1 MPRLRSQTRRPALR
15 VLPRDVLARC
25 IEFLPFDQ
33 ALESKQVSKE
43 VRSAA
48 RRAIARGRWRPVK
61 FVAERALD
69 LVLATVRRP
78 GRPAKP
84 VSAAAL
90 STFRAAWEI
99 DPGQVVREI
108 AEWQET
114 SRVAIGTHAA
124 IFLELVEPTI
134 DGLPRVLAA
143 CERTHRF
150 LELFTRNSSDSSS
163 DDEDQPY
170 RPRPH
175 INHHTIHML
184 VSWSEGVGRPLKLN
198 FHGEDEEDLEDGLY
212 IATWFNESTE
222 YDAEHFGS
230 ALFGSGLEAW
240 DDPKLAARF
249 VFALLEE
256 KLDGI
261 GFVDMSDHRRWSRD
275 WQDRDKARA
284 FVNAAWDLDCYCEN

>member
-1 MPRLRSQTRRPALR
+1 
-15 VLPRDVLARC
+15 LPREVLARC
-25 IEFLPFDQ
+25 IEFLPFDE
-33 ALESKQVSKE
+33 ALEMKQVSKE

-48 RRAIARGRWRPVK
+48 RRAITHHWRAIK
-61 FVAERALD
+61 FVATKAFD
-69 LVLATVRRP
+69 LVSAM
-78 GRPAKP
+78 P

-108 AEWQET
+108 ALWRDCGRT
-114 SRVAIGTHAA
+114 PIGTHAA

-150 LELFTRNSSDSSS
+150 VELSTGNSIDSAS
-163 DDEDQPY
+163 DDEDQPSSASHY
-170 RPRPH
+170 H
-175 INHHTIHML
+175 LLSML
-184 VSWSEGVGRPLKLN
+184 VSWSERVGRPLKLN
-198 FHGEDEEDLEDGLY
+198 FHGEDEEDIEAGLY
-212 IATWFNESTE
+212 IATWFCERTE
-222 YDAEHFGS
+222 YDVEHFGS

-240 DDPKLAARF
+240 DNPKLAARF
-249 VFALLEE
+249 VYALLEE

-275 WQDRDKARA
+275 WQDRVKARA
-284 FVNAAWDLDCYCEN
+284 FVEAARDLDCYAEV

>member
-1 MPRLRSQTRRPALR
+1 MPRLRSQTRKPALR
-15 VLPRDVLARC
+15 LLPREVLARC

-33 ALESKQVSKE
+33 ALETKHASKE
-43 VRSAA
+43 FRSAA
-48 RRAIARGRWRPVK
+48 RRAVAHGRWRPVK
-61 FVAERALD
+61 FVAERAFD
-69 LVLATVRRP
+69 LVS
-78 GRPAKP
+78 AKP

-108 AEWQET
+108 ALWRDCGRT
-114 SRVAIGTHAA
+114 PIGTHAA

-150 LELFTRNSSDSSS
+150 VELSTGNSIDSAS

-170 RPRPH
+170 RPQHP
-175 INHHTIHML
+175 IHML
-184 VSWSEGVGRPLKLN
+184 VGWSERVGRPLKLN
-198 FHGEDEEDLEDGLY
+198 FHGEDEEDIEAGLY
-212 IATWFNESTE
+212 IATWFCERTE
-222 YDAEHFGS
+222 YDVEHFGS

-240 DDPKLAARF
+240 DNPKLAARF
-249 VFALLEE
+249 VYALLEE

-275 WQDRDKARA
+275 WQDRVKARA
-284 FVNAAWDLDCYCEN
+284 FVEAARDLDCYAEV

>member
-33 ALESKQVSKE
+33 ALESKQVSKD

-48 RRAIARGRWRPVK
+48 RRAITHRWRAIK
-61 FVAERALD
+61 FVATKAFDMVSQAPVQLGAA
-69 LVLATVRRP
+69 V
-78 GRPAKP
+78 PAE
-84 VSAAAL
+84 AL
-90 STFRAAWEI
+90 STFRAAWEL

-108 AEWQET
+108 AEWESGGSAVT
-114 SRVAIGTHAA
+114 DGFHAA
-124 IFLELVEPTI
+124 GFLKLVEPTI

-150 LELFTRNSSDSSS
+150 VDSSPANRS
-163 DDEDQPY
+163 SLASMHPV
-170 RPRPH
+170 H
-175 INHHTIHML
+175 IL
-184 VSWSEGVGRPLKLN
+184 VWWSRRIGRPLRLN
-198 FHGEDEEDLEDGLY
+198 FDRDDDDNDSCLY
-212 IATWFNESTE
+212 IASWFNESTE

-275 WQDRDKARA
+275 WQDRVKARE
-284 FVNAAWDLDCYCEN
+284 FVEAARDLDCYAEV

>member
-25 IEFLPFDQ
+25 IEFLPFDD
-33 ALESKQVSKE
+33 ALEAKQVSKE
-43 VRSAA
+43 LRSAA
-48 RRAIARGRWRPVK
+48 RRAIAHGRWRPVK

-69 LVLATVRRP
+69 LVSAM
-78 GRPAKP
+78 P

-150 LELFTRNSSDSSS
+150 VELSTGNSIDSAS
-163 DDEDQPY
+163 DDEDQPSSASHY
-170 RPRPH
+170 H
-175 INHHTIHML
+175 LLSML
-184 VSWSEGVGRPLKLN
+184 VSWSERVGRPLKLN
-198 FHGEDEEDLEDGLY
+198 FHGEDEEDIEAGLY
-212 IATWFNESTE
+212 IATWFCERTQ
-222 YDAEHFGS
+222 YDVEHFGS

-240 DDPKLAARF
+240 DNPKLAARF
-249 VFALLEE
+249 VYALLEE

-275 WQDRDKARA
+275 WQDRVKARA
-284 FVNAAWDLDCYCEN
+284 FVEAARDLDCYAEV